1 MGGICGGGV
10 VHAEEEDARDE
21 DDLKAEQGVQ
31 QRLADFE
38 LGGHYL
44 GFRSLGFGSLGL
56 DVRKEEVD
64 GGEWQ

>member
-1 MGGICGGGV
+1 M

-21 DDLKAEQGVQ
+21 DDLQAEEGVQ

-38 LGGHYL
+38 LGGSHDL
-44 GFRSLGFGSLGL
+44 GFRSLGLGSLGL